1 MSTSVPDG
9 ISFSDLEALI
19 SDAPTDIVDQV
30 NEHSDECPGCSECDL
45 DTLVT
50 KALDAFE
57 AVSPEPTVA
66 KAAVMS
72 IINRMVAWHS
82 TVAEAHIEEGETESA
97 IGWARD
103 AGKFQACLNILTTIS
118 VSDSDPTCTV

>member
-19 SDAPTDIVDQV
+19 EDAPTDIVDKV
-30 NEHSDECPGCSECDL
+30 EETTEEDEFSKTVE
-45 DTLVT
+45 

-57 AVSPEPTVA
+57 AVSGEPTVA

-72 IINRMVAWHS
+72 ILNRMVAWHS
-82 TVAEAHIEEGETESA
+82 GVSERNMQEGEVESA

-103 AGKFQACLNILTTIS
+103 AGKFQACLNILSTIS
-118 VSDSDPTCTV
+118 VADDDPTCLV

>member
-9 ISFSDLEALI
+9 ISFSELESLMD
-19 SDAPTDIVDQV
+19 SAPTDIVDV
-30 NEHSDECPGCSECDL
+30 VEETTEEDEFGKTVE
-45 DTLVT
+45 

-57 AVSPEPTVA
+57 AVSNEPTVA

-72 IINRMVAWHS
+72 ILNRMVAWHS
-82 TVAEAHIEEGETESA
+82 AVSQQNMEDGEIESA

-103 AGKFQACLNILTTIS
+103 AGKFQACLNILSTIS
-118 VSDSDPTCTV
+118 VSNDDPTCTAA

>member
-19 SDAPTDIVDQV
+19 EDAPTDIVDKV
-30 NEHSDECPGCSECDL
+30 EETTEEDEFGKTVD
-45 DTLVT
+45 

-57 AVSPEPTVA
+57 AVSNEPTVA

-72 IINRMVAWHS
+72 ILSRMVAWHS
-82 TVAEAHIEEGETESA
+82 AVSEAHMKEGEIESA

-103 AGKFQACLNILTTIS
+103 AGKFQACLNILSSIS
-118 VSDSDPTCTV
+118 VSDDDPTCTVA

>member
-19 SDAPTDIVDQV
+19 EDAPTDIVDKVEETTKEDEFDKTV
-30 NEHSDECPGCSECDL
+30 NA
-45 DTLVT
+45 
-50 KALDAFE
+50 ALDAFE

-66 KAAVMS
+66 KAAVMA
-72 IINRMVAWHS
+72 ILNRMVAWHS
-82 TVAEAHIEEGETESA
+82 GVAQQNMQDGEIESA

-103 AGKFQACLNILTTIS
+103 AGKFQACLNILSTIM
-118 VSDSDPTCTV
+118 VSDDDPTCTAA

>member
-19 SDAPTDIVDQV
+19 EDAPTDIVDV
-30 NEHSDECPGCSECDL
+30 VEETTEEDEFNKTVE
-45 DTLVT
+45 

-57 AVSPEPTVA
+57 AVSNEPTVA

-72 IINRMVAWHS
+72 ILNRMVAWHS
-82 TVAEAHIEEGETESA
+82 AVSKQHIEDGEIESA

-103 AGKFQACLNILTTIS
+103 AGKFQACLNILSSIC
-118 VSDSDPTCTV
+118 VSDDDPTCTAV